1 MLKNYMHK
9 ILSAVLAA
17 SVSSAFLSALPENK
31 TVLADDNGL
40 TEYYCIGTSEILNPV
55 VPENAADHW
64 SGNYVY
70 FGSYDGSGIKFRVL
84 DPETDAYGGRTMLLD
99 SDRSLFKMPFDDESN
114 VWAESDAREYLNG
127 EFYESSFSSIEQNA
141 IFDSYL
147 EGGIEYPSESYEGSL
162 FEPSVGVDDKIFLLD
177 INDVLNT
184 DYGYFPDD

>member
-64 SGNYVY
+64 
-70 FGSYDGSGIKFRVL
+70 
-84 DPETDAYGGRTMLLD
+84 
-99 SDRSLFKMPFDDESN
+99 
-114 VWAESDAREYLNG
+114 
-127 EFYESSFSSIEQNA
+127 
-141 IFDSYL
+141 
-147 EGGIEYPSESYEGSL
+147 
-162 FEPSVGVDDKIFLLD
+162 
-177 INDVLNT
+177 
-184 DYGYFPDD
+184 